1 MVDYLYDGT
10 FEGVLTCIYH
20 HYYSEKASGIFL
32 REEYQSTMLGGYQ
45 EVETDADKAIT
56 VYEAIEKKISSG
68 DLKRVYKV
76 FASDVKEKECKIL
89 NYVRLGFV
97 RGSCIS
103 LLHGE
108 PIVFAAQE
116 AEKRVNNEVHKLKG
130 LVRFSELENGVL
142 YSPIEP
148 QCDVV
153 EFLAPHFCDR
163 FKNEAFLIHD
173 VRRGKPLRLTRGSGM
188 SGDLRGVN
196 LPPFPRRKRTIRIC
210 GKLIL
215 RIWRFGKGLTH
226 AVRKTGCRCGI
237 GSILQSF
244 ICKGLIGLF
253 RFRTFKCPFI
263 TFCALFITIR
273 AQLPE
278 RW

>member
-68 DLKRVYKV
+68 DLKRIYKV

-97 RGSCIS
+97 RGACIS
-103 LLHGE
+103 LLHGD
-108 PIVFAAQE
+108 PIVFSAQE

-173 VRRGKPLRLTRGSGM
+173 VRRGKALAAYQGEWYVRGFTRRELAPFSKKEKDSQNMWKTYFKNMAIRERL
-188 SGDLRGVN
+188 N
-196 LPPFPRRKRTIRIC
+196 PRCQKNRMPMRYWKH
-210 GKLIL
+210 
-215 RIWRFGKGLTH
+215 LTEFH
-226 AVRKTGCRCGI
+226 
-237 GSILQSF
+237 L
-244 ICKGLIGLF
+244 
-253 RFRTFKCPFI
+253 
-263 TFCALFITIR
+263 
-273 AQLPE
+273 
-278 RW
+278 